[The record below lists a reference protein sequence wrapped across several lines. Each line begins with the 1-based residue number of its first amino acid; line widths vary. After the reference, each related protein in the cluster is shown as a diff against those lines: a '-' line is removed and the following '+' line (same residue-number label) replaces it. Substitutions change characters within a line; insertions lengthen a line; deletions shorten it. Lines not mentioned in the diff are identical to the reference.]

1 MLKCPL
7 KCDEKLN
14 HFPHVVTRI
23 SLPTFKSCLL
33 LTYSTRKSLEHQCSN
48 AHSNVTKNLT
58 RASRSNTGT
67 LLGSRENT
75 SSDVRWRME
84 ENVGGNMITFT
95 GWNQES
101 DEVMFLETITLT
113 KNAERRVRTL
123 QIFEDGNCVEIVT
136 TCEKRMIDAGSGA
149 VVPVV

>member
-1 MLKCPL
+1 
-7 KCDEKLN
+7 
-14 HFPHVVTRI
+14 
-23 SLPTFKSCLL
+23 
-33 LTYSTRKSLEHQCSN
+33 
-48 AHSNVTKNLT
+48 
-58 RASRSNTGT
+58 
-67 LLGSRENT
+67 
-75 SSDVRWRME
+75 ME

-136 TCEKRMIDAGSGA
+136 TCEKRRIDAGSGA